1 MYKPIAQP
9 NLDMENF
16 NVTSVN
22 GATPKGVPINAEWLN
37 QFVEHN
43 NPSLTAESQLSLYL
57 FVSVMIVIFIIA
69 SIAFYC
75 FCCVWILKG
84 NLDLPNLHAGGET
97 PKKMK
102 ICLQNPFPTLFPPRY
117 PIDNSSRIEP
127 AMGAVHDCLSSTTDR
142 HLNTARVVAVAAIN
156 NAAEPV
162 DLPTIPVMSCDPPDT
177 SIRSILFDSRRCAG
191 VSTSLKQFQ
200 QFKYETQDN
209 EPEEV
214 VFDVFDLRN
223 DR

>member
-9 NLDMENF
+9 NLDMESF

-75 FCCVWILKG
+75 FCCVWILKVIIFMIM
-84 NLDLPNLHAGGET
+84 NF
-97 PKKMK
+97 
-102 ICLQNPFPTLFPPRY
+102 C
-117 PIDNSSRIEP
+117 
-127 AMGAVHDCLSSTTDR
+127 
-142 HLNTARVVAVAAIN
+142 
-156 NAAEPV
+156 
-162 DLPTIPVMSCDPPDT
+162 TIPV
-177 SIRSILFDSRRCAG
+177 L
-191 VSTSLKQFQ
+191 
-200 QFKYETQDN
+200 
-209 EPEEV
+209 
-214 VFDVFDLRN
+214 
-223 DR
+223 